1 MSGVIYRRPSLS
13 IQLGGCRSQDAP
25 ILHCRGGGTW
35 ALPEWLAGV
44 MQVMGAPT
52 AGWGPG
58 TGQELWGLHA
68 CPPGRATLCGNH
80 GTLGVLR
87 ALTSCT
93 TLMPAP
99 GQYFWSRA
107 APSLAQLTSLPTRAS
122 DPPKTCCLGPIF
134 AIRSSWQLAGFSP
147 PRPLSTLHIPEAA
160 RPDTLCYLQ
169 PVRLSRGLLKGP
181 S

>member
-25 ILHCRGGGTW
+25 TLHCRGRGTW

-58 TGQELWGLHA
+58 TGQEPWGLHA

-87 ALTSCT
+87 ALTSST

-99 GQYFWSRA
+99 GQYFRSRA
-107 APSLAQLTSLPTRAS
+107 APSLAQLT
-122 DPPKTCCLGPIF
+122 
-134 AIRSSWQLAGFSP
+134 
-147 PRPLSTLHIPEAA
+147 
-160 RPDTLCYLQ
+160 
-169 PVRLSRGLLKGP
+169 
-181 S
+181 